1 MEKLKF
7 YIVSMRLR
15 TLPLSLAGVCLG
27 AILAFIDYR
36 VSWQVILFLI
46 LTSVSL
52 QILSNLSNELGDS
65 LNKSDLE
72 TRQGPLY
79 GLDSGKLTIKEMKS
93 LIGIFIA
100 LCIVF
105 GLFMLYFSFGTLL
118 CLESICFAL
127 LGGAAIFAAL
137 KYTLGRN
144 PYGYR
149 GLGDLYVFL
158 FFGFVSVLG
167 SYFVCA
173 HEIPS
178 LLLLLPSACIG
189 FFSVGVLN
197 VNNIR
202 DMKTDIGTRTTVA
215 IRLGL
220 KGARIYQLILIVF
233 GWGCMLA
240 YASLRIFDIW
250 HFLFVLTLPLFIIH
264 IIGVF
269 SKEGKELDKML
280 PLLSLSTLLFS
291 ILTGIGFAAF
301 FIL

>member
-1 MEKLKF
+1 MEKLRF

-27 AILAFIDYR
+27 AMLAFADYR
-36 VSWQVILFLI
+36 VSWQVTVFLL
-46 LTSVSL
+46 LTAVSL
-52 QILSNLSNELGDS
+52 QILSNLSNELGDT
-65 LNKSDLE
+65 LHKSDLD

-79 GLDSGKLTIKEMKS
+79 GLDAGKLTIKEMKT
-93 LIGIFIA
+93 LIGVFIG

-105 GLFMLYFSFGTLL
+105 GLLMLYFSFGTLF
-118 CLESICFAL
+118 CIESICLAL
-127 LGGAAIFAAL
+127 LGGAAIWAAL
-137 KYTLGRN
+137 KYTLGHN

-158 FFGFVSVLG
+158 FFGIVSVLG
-167 SYFVCA
+167 AYFVCA

-178 LLLLLPSACIG
+178 FLLLLPAASIG

-202 DMKTDIGTRTTVA
+202 DMKTDEGTRNTVA

-220 KGARIYQLILIVF
+220 RGARIYQVILIVL
-233 GWGCMLA
+233 GWISMSV

-250 HFLFVLTLPLFIIH
+250 HFLFVLTLPLFVLH
-264 IIGVF
+264 LIGVCT
-269 SKEGKELDKML
+269 KKGKELDKML